1 MIIGYLYSTCQ
12 KSADIIQVA
21 LYFRKEARKRAGTRL
36 GRLGRS
42 TSSHV
47 RDFLVEG
54 NDGETRFDFLAYKR
68 TINEAKGMAAIQ
80 NKESIKVDG
89 KNIFPYQFENG
100 GFKTIRTQKDNTDDT
115 ESLQLEIQGE
125 SKEPP
130 TPEPGRIANLSPAAL
145 LSPSS
150 PLRSPKFLIKDVDE
164 DVEPDPT
171 VPLTISS
178 VKLLPINDNID
189 DERYTNGE
197 NIEIVNSPIKTGN
210 SEFDI
215 QMSPNRTKIV
225 GGGGIIMRTASPRM
239 RTHRRKSSSNG
250 PKFIDTIERGP
261 VQSDIRLDLMVT
273 SVANMKLKKSKKKK
287 SRHKKH
293 SRRSKSRG
301 SPSPHRQRRD
311 SEDLPTPKHKISRGH
326 RYRDKSVVTFEDKK
340 KDIIENVETLQD
352 RHHDSFVS
360 PRSLPTPQSNHLEP
374 HQQYS
379 PKEGLNMP
387 RELKRKKSLS
397 NLGRSQ
403 AVDESVDD
411 EYGNI
416 VIPK

>member
-1 MIIGYLYSTCQ
+1 M
-12 KSADIIQVA
+12 
-21 LYFRKEARKRAGTRL
+21 
-36 GRLGRS
+36 
-42 TSSHV
+42 
-47 RDFLVEG
+47 EG

-68 TINEAKGMAAIQ
+68 TINEAQGLAAIQ

-100 GFKTIRTQKDNTDDT
+100 GFKTIRLQTDNNDDT
-115 ESLQLEIQGE
+115 ESLQLDIQGE
-125 SKEPP
+125 GKEAP

-150 PLRSPKFLIKDVDE
+150 PLHSPKFVIKDIDE
-164 DVEPDPT
+164 EVEPDPT
-171 VPLTISS
+171 APLTISS

-189 DERYTNGE
+189 DERYMNGG
-197 NIEIVNSPIKTGN
+197 NIEIATSPIKTGN

-225 GGGGIIMRTASPRM
+225 GGGGIIMRTTSPRM
-239 RTHRRKSSSNG
+239 RTHRRKSSANG
-250 PKFIDTIERGP
+250 PKFIDTIDRGP

-311 SEDLPTPKHKISRGH
+311 SDDIPTPTHKTSRGH
-326 RYRDKSVVTFEDKK
+326 RHRDKSVVTFQDKK
-340 KDIIENVETLQD
+340 KEIIENVETLQD

-360 PRSLPTPQSNHLEP
+360 PRSLPTPQTTNQDP
-374 HQQYS
+374 YQQYS

-403 AVDESVDD
+403 AVDVSVDD
-411 EYGNI
+411 EYGHIDDI
-416 VIPK
+416 VLPK

>member
-1 MIIGYLYSTCQ
+1 MLIC
-12 KSADIIQVA
+12 
-21 LYFRKEARKRAGTRL
+21 RREARKRAGTRL

-68 TINEAKGMAAIQ
+68 TINEAQGLAAIQ
-80 NKESIKVDG
+80 SKESIKVDG
-89 KNIFPYQFENG
+89 KNIFPYQYENG
-100 GFKTIRTQKDNTDDT
+100 GFTTIKLQKEKNDDT
-115 ESLQLEIQGE
+115 ESLQLDIQGE
-125 SKEPP
+125 GKEIS
-130 TPEPGRIANLSPAAL
+130 TPEPGRIANLSPVAL

-150 PLRSPKFLIKDVDE
+150 PLRSPKFLIKDEDE
-164 DVEPDPT
+164 IAEPPST

-178 VKLLPINDNID
+178 VKLLPINDNFD
-189 DERYTNGE
+189 DERYINGG
-197 NIEIVNSPIKTGN
+197 NLEILNSPVKTGN

-215 QMSPNRTKIV
+215 QMSPKRTKIV
-225 GGGGIIMRTASPRM
+225 GGGGIIMRTNSPRM
-239 RTHRRKSSSNG
+239 RTHRRKSSSHG
-250 PKFIDTIERGP
+250 PKFLDTVDRGP

-293 SRRSKSRG
+293 SQSSRSKSRDSPRRRG
-301 SPSPHRQRRD
+301 SLVID
-311 SEDLPTPKHKISRGH
+311 SDDLPMPKHKGYR
-326 RYRDKSVVTFEDKK
+326 RRDKTLVTFEDKK

-360 PRSLPTPQSNHLEP
+360 PRLPTPQTNHQDSHE
-374 HQQYS
+374 QYS

-387 RELKRKKSLS
+387 RELRRKRSLS

-403 AVDESVDD
+403 AVDVSVDD
-411 EYGNI
+411 EYGDI